1 MAESGTVEPEAG
13 ACAGRARATRNLLCA
28 EVIAEASTVRLRL
41 ESRPQTLTI
50 VRGMLGGV
58 AEPLAIDPELL
69 DDLKTSVSEACSN
82 VVLHAYGGE
91 PGPMEVGLF
100 VVEERFSV
108 TVADRGIGMPSP
120 PPSGDVGQGIGLS
133 VIRALT
139 QHVRFSS
146 APGEGTQV
154 EMDFAVRRDGR
165 KLFKAPPVATAD
177 TELPGT
183 QDGEVIVSLSPVT
196 LLPGV
201 LGRLARTLAATAHFS
216 LDRFSDV
223 YLVTDTLAAHAA
235 SAAGAHRIEARLT
248 AQDRRL
254 ELVLGPFRKG
264 TASRLDVRSS
274 DRRASPLV
282 LLSDQVSVREA
293 GDAELL
299 HVVVIDHRR

>member
-1 MAESGTVEPEAG
+1 MAEG
-13 ACAGRARATRNLLCA
+13 
-28 EVIAEASTVRLRL
+28 STVRLRL

-58 AEPLAIDPELL
+58 AELLSIDPELL
-69 DDLKTSVSEACSN
+69 DDLKTSVSEACNN

-100 VVEERFSV
+100 VDDDHFSV
-108 TVADRGIGMPSP
+108 RVTDEGVGMPAP
-120 PPSGDVGQGIGLS
+120 PPAGDVSQGIGLS

-139 QHVRFSS
+139 EDVQFSS
-146 APGEGTQV
+146 APGGGTEV
-154 EMDFAVRRDGR
+154 RMDFSVRRDGR
-165 KLFKAPPVATAD
+165 KLFEAPPAAAGDAD
-177 TELPGT
+177 MAPSEDG
-183 QDGEVIVSLSPVT
+183 DGEVIVSLSPVT

-235 SAAGAHRIEARLT
+235 TAAEGQRIEARLT

-254 ELVLGPFRKG
+254 ELVVGPFRKG
-264 TASRLDVRSS
+264 TGSRLDASAA
-274 DRRASPLV
+274 DHPTSPLV
-282 LLSDQVSVREA
+282 LLSDQVSVQEA

-299 HVVVIDHRR
+299 RVVVIDHRR

>member
-1 MAESGTVEPEAG
+1 MAEG
-13 ACAGRARATRNLLCA
+13 
-28 EVIAEASTVRLRL
+28 STVRLRL

-58 AEPLAIDPELL
+58 AEFLSIDPELL
-69 DDLKTSVSEACSN
+69 DDLKTSVSEACNN

-100 VVEERFSV
+100 VTPEQFSV
-108 TVADRGIGMPSP
+108 RVSDEGVGMPAP
-120 PPSGDVGQGIGLS
+120 PPAGDVSQGIGLS

-139 QHVRFSS
+139 EDVQFSS
-146 APGEGTQV
+146 APGGGTEV
-154 EMDFAVRRDGR
+154 RMDFSVRRDGR
-165 KLFKAPPVATAD
+165 KLFEAPPTATGD
-177 TELPGT
+177 TDLTPSAEG
-183 QDGEVIVSLSPVT
+183 DGEVIVSLSPVT

-235 SAAGAHRIEARLT
+235 AAAEGQRIEARL
-248 AQDRRL
+248 AAEDRRL
-254 ELVLGPFRKG
+254 ELIVGPFRKG
-264 TASRLDVRSS
+264 TGSRLDVQAA
-274 DRRASPLV
+274 DHAASPLV
-282 LLSDQVSVREA
+282 LLSDQVSVQEA

-299 HVVVIDHRR
+299 RVVVIDHRR

>member
-1 MAESGTVEPEAG
+1 MAEG
-13 ACAGRARATRNLLCA
+13 
-28 EVIAEASTVRLRL
+28 STVRLRL

-58 AEPLAIDPELL
+58 AELLSIDPELL
-69 DDLKTSVSEACSN
+69 DDLKTSVSEACNN

-100 VVEERFSV
+100 VTEDQFSV
-108 TVADRGIGMPSP
+108 RVSDEGVGMPAP
-120 PPSGDVGQGIGLS
+120 PPAGDVSQGIGLS

-139 QHVRFSS
+139 EDVQFSS
-146 APGEGTQV
+146 APDGGTEV
-154 EMDFAVRRDGR
+154 RMDFSVRRDGR
-165 KLFKAPPVATAD
+165 KLFEAPPTATGDSDMTPAAD
-177 TELPGT
+177 GE
-183 QDGEVIVSLSPVT
+183 GEVIVSLSPVT

-235 SAAGAHRIEARLT
+235 TAAEGHRIEARLT
-248 AQDRRL
+248 AEDRRL
-254 ELVLGPFRKG
+254 ELVVGPFRKG
-264 TASRLDVRSS
+264 TGSRLDVQAS
-274 DRRASPLV
+274 DHPASPLV
-282 LLSDQVSVREA
+282 LLSDQVSVQDA

-299 HVVVIDHRR
+299 RVVVIDHRR

>member
-1 MAESGTVEPEAG
+1 MAEG
-13 ACAGRARATRNLLCA
+13 
-28 EVIAEASTVRLRL
+28 STVRLRL

-58 AEPLAIDPELL
+58 AELLSIDPELL
-69 DDLKTSVSEACSN
+69 DDLKTSVSEACNN

-100 VVEERFSV
+100 VTDEQFSV
-108 TVADRGIGMPSP
+108 RVLDEGVGMPAP
-120 PPSGDVGQGIGLS
+120 PPAGDVSQGIGLS

-139 QHVRFSS
+139 EDVQFSS
-146 APGEGTQV
+146 APGGGTEV
-154 EMDFAVRRDGR
+154 RMDFSVRRDGR
-165 KLFKAPPVATAD
+165 KLFEAPPPATNDAD
-177 TELPGT
+177 MTPSADA
-183 QDGEVIVSLSPVT
+183 DGEVIVSLSPVT

-223 YLVTDTLAAHAA
+223 YLVTDTLAAHA
-235 SAAGAHRIEARLT
+235 STAAEGQRVEARLT

-254 ELVLGPFRKG
+254 ELVVGPFRKG
-264 TASRLDVRSS
+264 TGSRLDAQAA
-274 DRRASPLV
+274 DHPASPLV
-282 LLSDQVSVREA
+282 LLSDQVTVQEA

-299 HVVVIDHRR
+299 RVVVIDHRR